1 MLAAILAGGE
11 NTRFPGPKAFIEIG
25 GRKIIEKALSVLK
38 GIFGEVVISTNE
50 PERYFYLGVP
60 LIGDVYNV
68 RGPMTG
74 IFSVFAATRTPEVF
88 TVACDMPFINPE
100 LIKALTEKIRPRF
113 DAPPFDAVIPVWKGR
128 PEPLFAL
135 YSASCA
141 PKMETRILEGRTGL
155 QDFLSEIN
163 VLYMD
168 EGQVGAIDS
177 AGRSFIN
184 INTPGDMEKIGAL

>member
-11 NTRFPGPKAFIEIG
+11 NTRFPAPKAFIEIG
-25 GRKIIEKALSVLK
+25 GIKIIEKALSVLK

-74 IFSVFAATRTPEVF
+74 IFSVFSATGAPEVF

-100 LIKALTEKIRPRF
+100 LIKALTKKKKTG
-113 DAPPFDAVIPVWKGR
+113 FDAVIPVWKGS
-128 PEPLFAL
+128 PEPLFAF
-135 YSASCA
+135 YSANCA
-141 PKMETRILEGRTGL
+141 PKMERRILQCRTRQCRTGL
-155 QDFLSEIN
+155 QDFLSEID

-168 EGQVGAIDS
+168 EDEVGAIDPG
-177 AGRSFIN
+177 GRSFMN
-184 INTPGDMEKIGAL
+184 INTPEDLKRAAK